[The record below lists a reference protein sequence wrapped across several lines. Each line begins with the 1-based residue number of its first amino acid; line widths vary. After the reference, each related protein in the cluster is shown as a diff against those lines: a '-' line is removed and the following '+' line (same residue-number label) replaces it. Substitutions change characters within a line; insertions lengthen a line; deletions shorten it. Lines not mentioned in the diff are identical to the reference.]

1 MSKSINPFKINP
13 LPPLRPRPPSK
24 VIYIVIHSNNS
35 HFSRIMLN
43 PALVTVLPGPF
54 LFQESIRDSRAE
66 KIFYKKNFTGIVAFL
81 MEKEYFVKSVRKSDI
96 R

>member
-13 LPPLRPRPPSK
+13 LPPLRLRPPSK

-43 PALVTVLPGPF
+43 PAPVTVLPGPF
-54 LFQESIRDSRAE
+54 LFQESIWDSRAE
-66 KIFYKKNFTGIVAFL
+66 KIFYKKKFTVIVAF
-81 MEKEYFVKSVRKSDI
+81 I
-96 R
+96 P

>member
-13 LPPLRPRPPSK
+13 IPPLRLRPPSR

-43 PALVTVLPGPF
+43 PTPVTVLPGPF

-66 KIFYKKNFTGIVAFL
+66 KIFYKKNL
-81 MEKEYFVKSVRKSDI
+81 L
-96 R
+96 